1 MTWAHKNENAN
12 SKIISFHCVP
22 PAVHIVAALMHL
34 ITSQQSGHDMAIFVI
49 VSMYT
54 MGQTPLLSQF

>member
-1 MTWAHKNENAN
+1 MWAHKNENAN
-12 SKIISFHCVP
+12 LNIISFHCVP